1 MLVATSTPA
10 KDSDR
15 RSANSPD
22 DVMASPEAG
31 DVDVDIVGT
40 PQADVDIVSTPQA
53 ALVSHTP
60 PTDQARQEFVPIARA
75 ESSDTWADA
84 ALVSHTPPTDQA
96 RQEFVPIARAESSD
110 TWADAETFFD
120 AHDDGEDEGEEAEE
134 EAQAATAF
142 LSPTG
147 LLSPPALSR
156 IASAVASPHQPCSPH
171 QGRLRRA
178 FCAADVDKSG
188 TLSKRQLYQALA
200 GAGLVMTASEQLV
213 IWRLFDRDAD
223 GKIAWEEFHRLGA
236 ALLLTCPP
244 STRKAALTPRGG
256 FAHRAAADEQ
266 RLHRAATRIQGIA
279 RKKSVERLEQRLR
292 LA

>member
-22 DVMASPEAG
+22 DIMASP
-31 DVDVDIVGT
+31 VVGT
-40 PQADVDIVSTPQA
+40 PQAADDIAGTPQA
-53 ALVSHTP
+53 ALASHTP
-60 PTDQARQEFVPIARA
+60 PTDQARQEFVPIARN
-75 ESSDTWADA
+75 
-84 ALVSHTPPTDQA
+84 
-96 RQEFVPIARAESSD
+96 ESSD

-120 AHDDGEDEGEEAEE
+120 AQDDGEEEGEEAEE
-134 EAQAATAF
+134 EEAQATAF
-142 LSPTG
+142 LSPTTG
-147 LLSPPALSR
+147 LLSPPELSR
-156 IASAVASPHQPCSPH
+156 IASAVASPHQPSSPH

-178 FCAADVDKSG
+178 FCAADVDNSG

-244 STRKAALTPRGG
+244 STRKAQLTPRGG

-279 RKKSVERLEQRLR
+279 RKKSAERLSCM
-292 LA
+292 